1 MKETYTTTKT
11 GIEIGCMYQRPL
23 RQLNP
28 DEEKIQIA
36 LLNKRRSE
44 DMLVTLYK
52 TFLST
57 LGVKNERT

>member
-1 MKETYTTTKT
+1 MKETYTTKT

-36 LLNKRRSE
+36 LLNKRGPD
-44 DMLVTLYK
+44 DMLVALYK
-52 TFLST
+52 IFASA